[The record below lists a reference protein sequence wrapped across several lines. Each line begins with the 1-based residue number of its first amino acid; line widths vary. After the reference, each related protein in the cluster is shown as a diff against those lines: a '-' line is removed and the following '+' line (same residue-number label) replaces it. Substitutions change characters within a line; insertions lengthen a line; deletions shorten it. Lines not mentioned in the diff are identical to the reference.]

1 MLKTLSYSFTLYIQ
15 VIYSTCKM
23 LTLPV
28 AHRAEL
34 PGEVWCPCSI
44 MGGGGGLRSSRI
56 PHFVAVYL
64 DLIRDISTVSFEKMA
79 MCVSVLMFETLLLC
93 FSFEP

>member
-1 MLKTLSYSFTLYIQ
+1 
-15 VIYSTCKM
+15 M

-34 PGEVWCPCSI
+34 PGEVWCPGSI
-44 MGGGGGLRSSRI
+44 MGGGGRPRSSRI
-56 PHFVAVYL
+56 PQFVAVYL

>member
-1 MLKTLSYSFTLYIQ
+1 
-15 VIYSTCKM
+15 M

-34 PGEVWCPCSI
+34 QGEVWCPCSI
-44 MGGGGGLRSSRI
+44 MGGGGGGGLRSARI
-56 PHFVAVYL
+56 PQFVAVYL

>member
-1 MLKTLSYSFTLYIQ
+1 
-15 VIYSTCKM
+15 M

-44 MGGGGGLRSSRI
+44 MVGGLRSSRI